1 MYLVYG
7 EHEGVD
13 LLDDND
19 DNDEDDNDV
28 LSFNNPPLLSAPNPE
43 QHHLSIPESDYDT
56 PLASVDPSA
65 GPRPGTLR
73 NYHPNVPI
81 AHPGG
86 ENHLQKMDRDVHAA
100 IRHTENLYYPF
111 ASKAEFDLGY
121 WLSEAALSQK
131 EVDGFLHLEHVSCP
145 MAVHAVYLNNR
156 YRPRTTH
163 LRSPHRGICAFGS
176 KDCLKYLDGT
186 INKSKS
192 VRTRRK
198 HL

>member
-1 MYLVYG
+1 MHLVYG
-7 EHEGVD
+7 EHEGVN
-13 LLDDND
+13 LLDNGED
-19 DNDEDDNDV
+19 DEDEDEDDIASSD
-28 LSFNNPPLLSAPNPE
+28 NPPPFFAPRPV
-43 QHHLSIPESDYDT
+43 QHHPSIPESDYDT

-73 NYHPNVPI
+73 DYHPNVPI

-131 EVDGFLHLEHVSCP
+131 EVDGFLHLEHVSFSTTI
-145 MAVHAVYLNNR
+145 HAVS
-156 YRPRTTH
+156 T
-163 LRSPHRGICAFGS
+163 SQ
-176 KDCLKYLDGT
+176 
-186 INKSKS
+186 
-192 VRTRRK
+192 
-198 HL
+198 